1 MNMPSSPL
9 VLLLVPPL
17 TIIILIMFLQIQTTN
32 SSSLLSNLQKPFIL
46 PLKLQTLPH
55 STVSLPTPSSHKIS
69 FHHNVTL
76 TVSLT
81 LGSPPQNVTM
91 VLDTGSELSWLH
103 CKKLPNLTSI
113 FNPLLS
119 KTYTPTPCTSPVCMT
134 RTRDFPVPVSCDPKK
149 LCHATISYADA
160 SYIEGNLA
168 TETFFAGG
176 SAQPGTIFGCMDSGF
191 SSNTNEDSK
200 TTGLMGMNRG
210 SLSFVTQMG
219 LPKFSYCISGKDST
233 GVLLF
238 GDANFNWLGPL
249 KYTPLVKMTTP
260 LPYFDRVAYTVR
272 LEGIRVGNKLL
283 QLPKSILAPDHT
295 GAGQTMVDSGTQFTF
310 LLGPVYTALRE
321 EFLSQTKGL
330 LTLLDDTN
338 FIFQG
343 AMDLCYRVSGSNTG
357 RVGLPPLPAVT
368 LMFEGAEMSVSGE
381 RLLYRVVDDV
391 ATKKWNND
399 LVYCFTFGNSDLLG
413 IEAYVIGH
421 YHQMNV
427 WMEFDLVNSRV
438 GFADTRCELASQ
450 RLGI

>member
-1 MNMPSSPL
+1 MNMPTSSH
-9 VLLLVPPL
+9 VLLPL
-17 TIIILIMFLQIQTTN
+17 RVIIFIMFLQIQTITSSL
-32 SSSLLSNLQKPFIL
+32 SSSPQKQPFIL
-46 PLKLQTLPH
+46 PLKLQTLPRG
-55 STVSLPTPSSHKIS
+55 TISLPNPSSRKLS
-69 FHHNVTL
+69 FQHNVTL

-81 LGSPPQNVTM
+81 LASPPQNVTM

-103 CKKLPNLTSI
+103 CKKLPSLNSI

-119 KTYTPTPCTSPVCMT
+119 STYTPIPCTSPVCKT
-134 RTRDFPVPVSCDPKK
+134 RTRDFPVPVSCDAKK
-149 LCHATISYADA
+149 LCHATVSYADA
-160 SYIEGNLA
+160 SYMEGNLA
-168 TETFFAGG
+168 TETFFAAG

-238 GDANFNWLGPL
+238 GDSNFNWLGPL
-249 KYTPLVKMTTP
+249 KYTPLVKMSIP

-272 LEGIRVGNKLL
+272 LEGIRVGKKLL
-283 QLPKSILAPDHT
+283 QVPKTIFAPDHT

-321 EFLSQTKGL
+321 EFIAQTKGV
-330 LTLLDDTN
+330 LTLLNDTN
-338 FIFQG
+338 FVFQG
-343 AMDLCYRVSGSNTG
+343 AMDLCYRVGSG

-381 RLLYRVVDDV
+381 RLLYKVSDDV
-391 ATKKWNND
+391 AKWKND

-427 WMEFDLVNSRV
+427 WMEFDLVKSRV
-438 GFADTRCELASQ
+438 GFVDTSCELASQ
-450 RLGI
+450 RLGMVP